1 MMEILTD
8 SIQGRVAAEEAI
20 QISQFDYGKEKR
32 ADKQVA
38 EQAAETG
45 KPLTLPNSD
54 KNIWPGDNLDPS
66 TLLVVGLG
74 FVAGQDQLCQQ
85 MLNRYAER
93 ILKFGNLNSQRA
105 VPLLLAVTSL
115 SSP

>member
-1 MMEILTD
+1 M
-8 SIQGRVAAEEAI
+8 
-20 QISQFDYGKEKR
+20 GKEKR
-32 ADKQVA
+32 TEKAVI

-74 FVAGQDQLCQQ
+74 FVAG
-85 MLNRYAER
+85 
-93 ILKFGNLNSQRA
+93 
-105 VPLLLAVTSL
+105 
-115 SSP
+115 